1 MTVAPPS
8 RPATR
13 QMHLE
18 AAFVRGLLAIFRRI
32 GPVRAS
38 NLGGF
43 LCRMV
48 GPRLPVSRI
57 ADANLRMAMPELD
70 AAMRRRVI
78 VDMWDN
84 IGRNAGEFPHL
95 ATLPRNPGSGPGWDV
110 VGEEY
115 LTAQARRG
123 GPTIF
128 VSGHIGNWEML
139 PPAVARYGLP
149 FSSFYR
155 APNNPLVDRI
165 LCDLRDAAMGQPVPL
180 FAKGAKGA
188 RSALGHI
195 LKGGHLGMLVDQKMN
210 DGVAARFFGQPA
222 MTAGAM
228 AAMAIKLRCP
238 VIPGYVERLGPAR
251 LRIHVHP
258 PLDLPDSGNRAQD
271 QMDLTQMVN
280 DWIEGTIR
288 LRPGRWLWLHRRWNV
303 HLPKKKPKK

>member
-1 MTVAPPS
+1 MTVAPPT
-8 RPATR
+8 RPITR

-48 GPRLPVSRI
+48 GPCLPVSRI

-70 AAMRRRVI
+70 ATMRRRVI
-78 VDMWDN
+78 RDMWDN

-95 ATLPRNPGSGPGWDV
+95 ATLPRNPDSGPGWDV

-115 LTAQARRG
+115 LTAQAGRG

-165 LCDLRDAAMGQPVPL
+165 LCDLRNAAMGQPVPL

-210 DGVAARFFGQPA
+210 DGVAARFFGLPA

-271 QMDLTQMVN
+271 QTDLTQMFN

-288 LRPGRWLWLHRRWNV
+288 QHPGSWLWLHRRWNV
-303 HLPKKKPKK
+303 HLPKTKPRK